1 MDENSLLGYK
11 LEEAESILQMM
22 KMPYKVVVTSSVK
35 GEKLGSTL
43 RVVKVIPEDEVIL
56 YVAYF

>member
-22 KMPYKVVVTSSVK
+22 KMPYKVVVTSNVK

-56 YVAYF
+56 YIAYF